1 MASPVVR
8 NNSQIQRECSAA
20 ICEEI
25 GDRLRINLAR
35 QPDDLL
41 PENMMTL
48 VDQMAAEQPVMPRLN
63 QKARVTQ

>member
-8 NNSQIQRECSAA
+8 NDSQIQRECSAA

-63 QKARVTQ
+63 QKAG